1 MFLAV
6 LKQNRPVSADLSRRR
21 PGRIVAGVWFLIV
34 VNLAGKIAAVLVGWT
49 APAAALALWFGPDA
63 LLAYHLFAPQAQGLV
78 RMHRHFTTAR
88 REVWLTIDDGP
99 DPEDTP
105 RILELLAAHG
115 ARATFFVI
123 GENAANH
130 PELIRDIAAAGHE
143 VAHHTHTHPLAM
155 FWCASP
161 TRMGWELDAGLEA
174 IRRAGVRPTRF
185 RPPVGIKNFWLAHA
199 LRARGLTC
207 VGWSARGL
215 ERWHSVAEAVAA
227 RATRDL
233 APGAILLLHEGPR
246 VPAAIRVQAIRRVLE
261 RLDDQGY
268 RCVVP
273 GPDQLVGQ
281 APG

>member
-1 MFLAV
+1 
-6 LKQNRPVSADLSRRR
+6 
-21 PGRIVAGVWFLIV
+21 VWLLIV
-34 VNLAGKIAAVLVGWT
+34 VNLAGKIAAILVGWT

-63 LLAYHLFAPQAQGLV
+63 LLAYHVFAPQAQGLV

-105 RILELLAAHG
+105 RLLELLAEHG

-123 GENAANH
+123 GENAARH
-130 PELIRDIAAAGHE
+130 PGLIRAIAAAGHE
-143 VAHHTHTHPLAM
+143 VAHHTHTHPLAT

-161 TRMGWELDAGLEA
+161 ARVRRELDAGLEA
-174 IRRAGVRPTRF
+174 LRLAGVRPTRF
-185 RPPVGIKNFWLAHA
+185 RPPVGIKNFWLARA

-215 ERWHSVAEAVAA
+215 ERRRGDVEAVAA
-227 RATRDL
+227 RATRGL

-246 VPAAIRVQAIRRVLE
+246 VPAAIRVHAIRRVLE
-261 RLDDQGY
+261 RLREQGY
-268 RCVVP
+268 QCVVP
-273 GPDQLVGQ
+273 GPEQLTGVKPARKVGN
-281 APG
+281 